1 MFRFFSEKH
10 WFIWSWLGS
19 FIILSSLW
27 VQVEIDVKINEWF
40 GVFYDMI
47 QKALA
52 EPNAVS
58 IEEYFASL
66 FSFITLAG
74 MYIAVY
80 VAISF
85 FTAHFLFRWRTAMV
99 EWYHSVYDK
108 ARKIEGAS
116 QRVQEDTIKF
126 TRIMEGLGTSLIE
139 SIMILIQFIPILFG
153 LSIGIPIFFFGDWE
167 YGLIVGALIWTIG
180 GTVFLIVLGLILR
193 QVGVEYDLQK
203 QEAAYRKILVIAED
217 DGSVRPKKIDE
228 LFDDVRKIH
237 FLSYIRYLYFNIGR
251 IAYLQANVLSA
262 YVFLAPAIV
271 AGAVTLGVMQ
281 QIIRAFGRVEG
292 SMQYLLKAWPTIIEL
307 ASVYKRLR
315 EFESKIKQEE
325 LIDEIE
331 VVITP
336 GSRLVGRKQNY
347 FTKLAYEE
355 LFLLGMWRKGARFR
369 TRLSKQIFKVGDVLL
384 LGVRD
389 PDEEDVSAK
398 INLLGLMPIRSR
410 EISTLPSR
418 SRFLKALVF
427 FTTSILLAALNIIN
441 VLTAFLICVLGF
453 VGIKILKSNLYR
465 HIEWP
470 IVIMLAAMIPIG
482 QALESTGITAQIASG
497 VVSFA
502 GDLHVF
508 WILMIILIITMLIT
522 DVINLSLIHI

>member
-1 MFRFFSEKH
+1 MFRFFTKKN
-10 WFIWSWLGS
+10 WFYWSWIGS

-66 FSFITLAG
+66 FSFITLAA

-85 FTAHFLFRWRTAMV
+85 FTAHYLFRWRTSMV

-153 LSIGIPIFFFGDWE
+153 LSVGIPIFFFGEWE

-193 QVGVEYDLQK
+193 LVGIEYDLQK

-217 DGSVRPKKIDE
+217 DGNVRPKTIDE

-237 FLSYIRYLYFNIGR
+237 FLSYLRYLYFNIGR

-271 AGAVTLGVMQ
+271 AGVVTLGVMQ

-292 SMQYLLKAWPTIIEL
+292 SMQYILKAWPTIIEL

-315 EFESKIKQEE
+315 EFVSKINHPVSIEE
-325 LIDEIE
+325 
-331 VVITP
+331 
-336 GSRLVGRKQNY
+336 
-347 FTKLAYEE
+347 
-355 LFLLGMWRKGARFR
+355 
-369 TRLSKQIFKVGDVLL
+369 
-384 LGVRD
+384 
-389 PDEEDVSAK
+389 K
-398 INLLGLMPIRSR
+398 I
-410 EISTLPSR
+410 
-418 SRFLKALVF
+418 
-427 FTTSILLAALNIIN
+427 
-441 VLTAFLICVLGF
+441 
-453 VGIKILKSNLYR
+453 
-465 HIEWP
+465 
-470 IVIMLAAMIPIG
+470 
-482 QALESTGITAQIASG
+482 
-497 VVSFA
+497 
-502 GDLHVF
+502 
-508 WILMIILIITMLIT
+508 
-522 DVINLSLIHI
+522 

>member
-1 MFRFFSEKH
+1 MFRFFTEKN
-10 WFIWSWLGS
+10 WFYWSWIGS

-66 FSFITLAG
+66 FSFITLAA

-85 FTAHFLFRWRTAMV
+85 FTAHYLFRWRTSMV

-153 LSIGIPIFFFGDWE
+153 LSVGIPIFFFGEWE
-167 YGLIVGALIWTIG
+167 YRLIVGALIWTIG
-180 GTVFLIVLGLILR
+180 GTIFLIVLGLILR
-193 QVGVEYDLQK
+193 LVGIEYDLQK

-217 DGSVRPKKIDE
+217 DGNVRPKTIDE

-237 FLSYIRYLYFNIGR
+237 FLSYLRYLYFNIGR

-271 AGAVTLGVMQ
+271 AGVVTLGVMQ

-315 EFESKIKQEE
+315 EFE
-325 LIDEIE
+325 
-331 VVITP
+331 T
-336 GSRLVGRKQNY
+336 
-347 FTKLAYEE
+347 
-355 LFLLGMWRKGARFR
+355 
-369 TRLSKQIFKVGDVLL
+369 
-384 LGVRD
+384 
-389 PDEEDVSAK
+389 K
-398 INLLGLMPIRSR
+398 INQ
-410 EISTLPSR
+410 ED
-418 SRFLKALVF
+418 LVDE
-427 FTTSILLAALNIIN
+427 
-441 VLTAFLICVLGF
+441 
-453 VGIKILKSNLYR
+453 KI
-465 HIEWP
+465 
-470 IVIMLAAMIPIG
+470 
-482 QALESTGITAQIASG
+482 
-497 VVSFA
+497 
-502 GDLHVF
+502 
-508 WILMIILIITMLIT
+508 
-522 DVINLSLIHI
+522 

>member
-1 MFRFFSEKH
+1 MFRFFTQKH
-10 WFIWSWLGS
+10 WYLWSWFGS

-52 EPNAVS
+52 EPNAVT

-85 FTAHFLFRWRTAMV
+85 FTAHYLFRWRTAMV

-108 ARKIEGAS
+108 ARRIEGAS

-153 LSIGIPIFFFGDWE
+153 LSVGIPIFFFGEWE

-193 QVGVEYDLQK
+193 LVGVEYDLQK

-217 DGSVRPKKIDE
+217 DGNVRPKRIDE
-228 LFDDVRKIH
+228 LFNDVRKIH
-237 FLSYIRYLYFNIGR
+237 YLSYLRYLYFNIGR
-251 IAYLQANVLSA
+251 IGYLQANVLSA

-271 AGAVTLGVMQ
+271 AGVVTLGVMQ

-315 EFESKIKQEE
+315 EFESKIEQEE
-325 LIDEIE
+325 LI
-331 VVITP
+331 
-336 GSRLVGRKQNY
+336 
-347 FTKLAYEE
+347 EE
-355 LFLLGMWRKGARFR
+355 K
-369 TRLSKQIFKVGDVLL
+369 T
-384 LGVRD
+384 
-389 PDEEDVSAK
+389 
-398 INLLGLMPIRSR
+398 
-410 EISTLPSR
+410 
-418 SRFLKALVF
+418 
-427 FTTSILLAALNIIN
+427 
-441 VLTAFLICVLGF
+441 
-453 VGIKILKSNLYR
+453 
-465 HIEWP
+465 
-470 IVIMLAAMIPIG
+470 
-482 QALESTGITAQIASG
+482 
-497 VVSFA
+497 
-502 GDLHVF
+502 
-508 WILMIILIITMLIT
+508 
-522 DVINLSLIHI
+522 

>member
-1 MFRFFSEKH
+1 MFKFFNSRK
-10 WFIWSWLGS
+10 WFLWAWIGS

-27 VQVEIDVKINEWF
+27 VQVVIDVKINEWF

-85 FTAHFLFRWRTAMV
+85 FTAHFLFRWRTSMV

-153 LSIGIPIFFFGDWE
+153 LSFGIPIFFFGEWE

-193 QVGVEYDLQK
+193 LVGVEYDLQK

-217 DGSVRPKKIDE
+217 DETVRPKTIDE

-237 FLSYIRYLYFNIGR
+237 FLSYLRYLYFNIGR

-271 AGAVTLGVMQ
+271 AGVVTLGVMQ

-315 EFESKIKQEE
+315 EFE
-325 LIDEIE
+325 D
-331 VVITP
+331 
-336 GSRLVGRKQNY
+336 
-347 FTKLAYEE
+347 KL
-355 LFLLGMWRKGARFR
+355 K
-369 TRLSKQIFKVGDVLL
+369 SSQ
-384 LGVRD
+384 
-389 PDEEDVSAK
+389 EDV
-398 INLLGLMPIRSR
+398 
-410 EISTLPSR
+410 T
-418 SRFLKALVF
+418 
-427 FTTSILLAALNIIN
+427 
-441 VLTAFLICVLGF
+441 
-453 VGIKILKSNLYR
+453 
-465 HIEWP
+465 IE
-470 IVIMLAAMIPIG
+470 
-482 QALESTGITAQIASG
+482 SK
-497 VVSFA
+497 
-502 GDLHVF
+502 
-508 WILMIILIITMLIT
+508 
-522 DVINLSLIHI
+522 